1 MNNNLKNKVDRYKRM
16 NTKNHLNRRYEK
28 KVVIILRSKNYF
40 NHFIYNLVLLC

>member
-28 KVVIILRSKNYF
+28 KSS
-40 NHFIYNLVLLC
+40 NHFKI